1 MAASLLLDI
10 VAWDLTLDAKG
21 NWALADDPYAILQN
35 VSTACRLIQGEL
47 YYDTTKGVPY
57 WTDIFGGAYPLE
69 LLKADLED
77 AANAVDGVNGSTVYI
92 SAITNRQLTGQV
104 QVSTAFGTLFAS
116 L

>member
-1 MAASLLLDI
+1 MSASLLLDI
-10 VAWDLTLDAKG
+10 EAWDLCLDAKG
-21 NWALADDPYAILQN
+21 NWALAEDPYAILQN

-57 WTDIFGGAYPLE
+57 WSDVFSGAYPLE

-77 AANAVDGVNGSTVYI
+77 AASAVTGVDDATVYI
-92 SAITNRQLTGQV
+92 SSLTNRELTGQV
-104 QVSTAFGTLFAS
+104 QVSTAYGTLFAS